1 MCLTEARSG
10 LFYFSHHRRPRYGV
24 RATLVPSAYV
34 RLGVEIFT
42 KTILLSR
49 RASKHE
55 RGNSDS
61 CRGKAY
67 SGTAG
72 PDGVLTEDLDSARG
86 HSYNRVDTT
95 LPAWT

>member
-1 MCLTEARSG
+1 MAHLNRPACMCLTEARSG

-24 RATLVPSAYV
+24 RATLVPRAYV

-49 RASKHE
+49 RAIKHE

-72 PDGVLTEDLDSARG
+72 PGVLTG
-86 HSYNRVDTT
+86 F
-95 LPAWT
+95 